1 MAIAMTYKELAQA
14 IRTYSRTDDLCK
26 SGIGV
31 DGSRI
36 RENVILTP
44 GWPPERVEEL
54 GQAELLS
61 ASGPLYG
68 ITVWEIDIGGQA
80 VTYIKTGC
88 GAPPV
93 MDALLSLG
101 ETGCKRV
108 LFLSSVGGLS
118 PEMEVGDLV
127 LPEWSM
133 SGDGASRYLT
143 DDMADTVG
151 EKAFPNRE
159 LFARLREKT
168 QTVCAAEGLRW
179 HLGRPFCEDTLLA
192 QFPHI
197 PAILERGCNTLDME
211 SAVAFRAGA
220 LMGLP
225 IAALLCVSDN
235 SLAQKSLLGGV
246 TGGEQDRRNF
256 VRRHVIPQIIKG
268 LFCQ

>member
-1 MAIAMTYKELAQA
+1 MTYKELTQA
-14 IRTYSRTDDLCK
+14 MRQYSRTDDLCK
-26 SGIGV
+26 SGLGV
-31 DGSRI
+31 KGSRI

-44 GWPPERVEEL
+44 GWPPERVAGL
-54 GQAELLS
+54 GKAELIS

-68 ITVWEIDIGGQA
+68 ISVWEIDVDGQA

-108 LFLSSVGGLS
+108 LFLSSIGGLDS
-118 PEMEVGDLV
+118 AMEVGDLV
-127 LPEWSM
+127 LPEYSV

-143 DDMADTVG
+143 DSFADTLG
-151 EKAFPNRE
+151 EKSYPDPA
-159 LFARLREKT
+159 LFARLKEET
-168 QTVCAAEGLRW
+168 QAVCSQEGVSW

-192 QFPHI
+192 QFHHI
-197 PAILERGCNTLDME
+197 PDVLNWGCNTLDME

-225 IAALLCVSDN
+225 VAALQCVSDN
-235 SLAQKSLLGGV
+235 SLGKKSLLGGV
-246 TGGEQDRRNF
+246 SEEEQARRNY
-256 VRRHVIPQIIKG
+256 VRGQVIPKIIKG
-268 LFCQ
+268 LFR

>member
-1 MAIAMTYKELAQA
+1 MTYKKLAQA
-14 IRTYSRTDDLCK
+14 MRQYSRTDDLCK
-26 SGIGV
+26 SGLGV
-31 DGSRI
+31 EGSRI

-44 GWPPERVEEL
+44 GWTPERVSGL
-54 GQAELLS
+54 GEAKLVS

-68 ITVWEIDIGGQA
+68 ITVWEINVDGQGI
-80 VTYIKTGC
+80 TYIKTGC

-108 LFLSSVGGLS
+108 LFLSSIGGLA

-127 LPEWSM
+127 LPEYSV

-143 DDMADTVG
+143 DGFEDTLG
-151 EKAFPNRE
+151 EKAYPDPE
-159 LFARLREKT
+159 LFARLREET
-168 QTVCAAEGLRW
+168 QAMRASENLRW

-192 QFPHI
+192 QFHHI
-197 PAILERGCNTLDME
+197 PDILARGCNTLDME

-225 IAALLCVSDN
+225 VAALQCVSDN
-235 SLAQKSLLGGV
+235 SLAKKSLLGGV
-246 TGGEQDRRNF
+246 SGEEQARRNY
-256 VRRHVIPQIIKG
+256 VRGQVIPVILKN
-268 LFCQ
+268 LFKSLA